1 MENFLDKL
9 RTLAAHESTEETA
22 ESVNLTL
29 TKQQF
34 VDKMKLEMNGKG
46 DLLLDLLER
55 GEWRIAERMGLIHGE
70 HKNGEVVFT
79 VPRWNNLV
87 QHLRIVHSVC

>member
-1 MENFLDKL
+1 MQDFLDTL
-9 RTLAAHESTEETA
+9 RTMAAHGPTQETA
-22 ESVNLTL
+22 ESVNLVL

-34 VDKMKLEMNGKG
+34 VDKMKLEMDGNG

-70 HKNGEVVFT
+70 QKDGEVVFT
-79 VPRWNNLV
+79 IPRWNNLV